1 MDHLTVSTPGSV
13 TPGAPRRPAHRHRRL
28 AAISGDFD
36 AMGLGLFLPAPP
48 KLELLAP
55 LPHHEDELDKHF
67 NFNND
72 DDFAAKTLDF
82 SFPMAPP
89 PPPAPLSPQKKPVL
103 ALNSPI
109 RLGNPGSHRRTR
121 LSSLAYPRRTIFG
134 DLASP
139 APVSLPGLAPPGLP
153 FAPLPGSVALA
164 TNTGTGNTGFT
175 GTGTTGF
182 AGTAGNSGFAG
193 TTGFT
198 GTTPKLGVIDLD
210 EILRAELASTP
221 DDFLAL
227 PFVKLLLLMLVLT
240 LLPQCPR
247 EDAIVEEEADD
258 DDAVCI
264 DDAALVDEYY
274 LHPPPGEVYSHVLA
288 LLLMTLLSKA
298 PPPWSNNSS
307 RDLVKGLPPP
317 SMVHSRRRSQAMAT
331 RYQVFYDQLLRI
343 SNAMRNLSLELV
355 HLVRT
360 NSQSLALAPPLA
372 AMLVP
377 KDRFLGH
384 LALLPLLK
392 TALPTDRG
400 RVPRFV
406 ELRRHLPPMAFR
418 KEIRPPKHHSLLPVL
433 LLLDHTGEVI
443 SNLATDITEY
453 DPLVERPDKWAD
465 PRRMPLIVVS
475 DTRNLLPLTDD
486 TFQEPED
493 TLVEKPV
500 TPPPRAV
507 PLLPAASTNTI
518 DVPQRRPGTLAPMRH
533 IKAKLANLE
542 HLALAFEGLQTKEK
556 KKKKKRGLKLI
567 NWFKRLRE
575 EHPNI
580 SI

>member
-13 TPGAPRRPAHRHRRL
+13 TPGAPRRPAHRHRRS

-36 AMGLGLFLPAPP
+36 AMGLGLFSPAPP
-48 KLELLAP
+48 KSESSAP
-55 LPHHEDELDKHF
+55 SPHHEDELDKHF

-72 DDFAAKTLDF
+72 DDFAAKASDF

-89 PPPAPLSPQKKPVL
+89 PPPAPSSPQKKPVS

-121 LSSLAYPRRTIFG
+121 SSSSAYPRRTIFG
-134 DLASP
+134 DSASP
-139 APVSLPGLAPPGLP
+139 APVSSPGLAPPGLP
-153 FAPLPGSVALA
+153 FAPLPGSVASA

-198 GTTPKLGVIDLD
+198 GTTPKSGVIDLD
-210 EILRAELASTP
+210 EILRAESASTP
-221 DDFLAL
+221 DDFLAS
-227 PFVKLLLLMLVLT
+227 PFVKSSSSMSVLT
-240 LLPQCPR
+240 SSPQCPR

-264 DDAALVDEYY
+264 DDAASVDEYY
-274 LHPPPGEVYSHVLA
+274 LHPPPGEVYSHVSA
-288 LLLMTLLSKA
+288 SSSMTSLSKA

-307 RDLVKGLPPP
+307 RDSVKGSPPP

-331 RYQVFYDQLLRI
+331 RYQVFYDQSSRI
-343 SNAMRNLSLELV
+343 SNAMRNSSSESV

-360 NSQSLALAPPLA
+360 NSQSSALAPPLA
-372 AMLVP
+372 AMLAP

-384 LALLPLLK
+384 SASLPSLK
-392 TALPTDRG
+392 TASPTDRG

-406 ELRRHLPPMAFR
+406 ELRRHSPPMAFR
-418 KEIRPPKHHSLLPVL
+418 KEIRPPKHHSSSPVSL
-433 LLLDHTGEVI
+433 SSDHTGEVI
-443 SNLATDITEY
+443 SNSATDITEY
-453 DPLVERPDKWAD
+453 DPSVERPDKWAD
-465 PRRMPLIVVS
+465 PRRMPSIVVS
-475 DTRNLLPLTDD
+475 DTRNSSPSTDD

-507 PLLPAASTNTI
+507 PLSPAASTNTI
-518 DVPQRRPGTLAPMRH
+518 DVPRRRPGTLAPMRH
-533 IKAKLANLE
+533 IKAKSANLE
-542 HLALAFEGLQTKEK
+542 HLASAFEGLQTKEK
-556 KKKKKRGLKLI
+556 KKKKRGSKLI